1 MANRKFW
8 FVLFISVGGIALAGD
23 ALLGRINDISEVR
36 IAARQFREEA
46 VSLKFSTKNLIPN
59 IGHVYRDWNDSD
71 SSKQDLSAKIRR
83 FQTDRNG
90 YPIDENDKSHHKITI
105 LFLGGSTTE
114 CNEVDEKLRFP
125 TVVQHQLR
133 GMGFDVA
140 TANAGVRGHTTQ
152 DSINALLNRPGF
164 RQADIIV
171 MMENINDRLRLG
183 IRGNYNARLGTVSP
197 TSARAVVSAMG
208 SFLDAAWDFLAYRS
222 NSLFVLKYWAD
233 QNAAWHN
240 ETHTAEVTERSID
253 LYEDAVLQNREKYKE
268 NLQLFVNI
276 VRTLGKRPVLM
287 TQPLGLQ
294 SNGQNVFNEI
304 VRDIARR
311 YDVLLI
317 DLDKA
322 LGQLK
327 KPAFLFDNIHLNN
340 TGSEYVGE
348 LIASS
353 VAPIIQLTDDH
364 APPVFAH

>member
-8 FVLFISVGGIALAGD
+8 FALLISVGGIALAGD
-23 ALLGRINDISEVR
+23 ALLGRMNDISEVR

-46 VSLKFSTKNLIPN
+46 ASLELPTKNLIPN
-59 IGHVYRDWNDSD
+59 IEHVYRDWNTSD
-71 SSKQDLSAKIRR
+71 SSNQDSSAKIRR

-90 YPIDENDKSHHKITI
+90 YPVDENDTSHSHHKITI

-133 GMGFDVA
+133 RIGFDIA
-140 TANAGVRGHTTQ
+140 AANGGVRGHTTQ

-164 RQADIIV
+164 RQADIIIL
-171 MMENINDRLRLG
+171 MENINDRLRLG
-183 IRGNYNARLGTVSP
+183 IQGNYDARLGTISP
-197 TSARAVVSAMG
+197 TSAQAVLSAMS
-208 SFLDAAWDFLAYRS
+208 SFLDTAWDFLAYRS
-222 NSLFVLKYWAD
+222 NSLFVLRYWAD

-240 ETHTAEVTERSID
+240 KTHTAEVSERSID
-253 LYEDAVLQNREKYKE
+253 LYEDAILQNREKYKE
-268 NLQLFVNI
+268 NLQLFINI

-304 VRDIARR
+304 VRDVARR
-311 YDVLLI
+311 NEVLLI

-322 LGQLK
+322 VGQLK
-327 KPAFLFDNIHLNN
+327 KQAFLFDNIHLNS

-353 VAPIIQLTDDH
+353 LAPTID
-364 APPVFAH
+364 

>member
-1 MANRKFW
+1 MTNRKFW
-8 FVLFISVGGIALAGD
+8 FVLLISVGGIALAGD
-23 ALLGRINDISEVR
+23 TLLGRINDTSEVR

-46 VSLKFSTKNLIPN
+46 ASLELPTKNLIPN
-59 IGHVYRDWNDSD
+59 IEHVYRDGNTSEN
-71 SSKQDLSAKIRR
+71 SNQDLSAKIRR

-90 YPIDENDKSHHKITI
+90 YLVDENDKIHRKITI

-125 TVVQHQLR
+125 TVVQHQLQR
-133 GMGFDVA
+133 IGFDVA

-183 IRGNYNARLGTVSP
+183 IQGNYDARLGTVPP
-197 TSARAVVSAMG
+197 TSARAVLSAMS

-222 NSLFVLKYWAD
+222 NSLFVLRYWVD

-240 ETHTAEVTERSID
+240 KTHTAEVSERSID
-253 LYEDAVLQNREKYKE
+253 LYEDAVLPNREKYKE

-304 VRDIARR
+304 VRDVARR
-311 YDVLLI
+311 NDVLLI
-317 DLDKA
+317 DVDKA
-322 LGQLK
+322 VGQLK
-327 KPAFLFDNIHLNN
+327 KQAFLFDNIHLNN

-353 VAPIIQLTDDH
+353 LAPIID
-364 APPVFAH
+364 